1 MNTTLTLE
9 QDRKQRTAS
18 RPAERLAHYLTGP
31 CGKKM
36 GDCCVRIPLSD
47 GSTVTVTF
55 ERLNEDINNGK
66 PIPIGEIAFRL
77 TEIAHELYQWRRI
90 TFADAFRDLERS

>member
-1 MNTTLTLE
+1 MNTTPTLE
-9 QDRKQRTAS
+9 QARKQRTAS
-18 RPAERLAHYLTGP
+18 RPAERLAHYLAGP
-31 CGKKM
+31 CGNKM

-66 PIPIGEIAFRL
+66 PIAIGEIAFRL
-77 TEIAHELYQWRRI
+77 TEIAHDLYQWRRI
-90 TFADAFRDLERS
+90 TVG